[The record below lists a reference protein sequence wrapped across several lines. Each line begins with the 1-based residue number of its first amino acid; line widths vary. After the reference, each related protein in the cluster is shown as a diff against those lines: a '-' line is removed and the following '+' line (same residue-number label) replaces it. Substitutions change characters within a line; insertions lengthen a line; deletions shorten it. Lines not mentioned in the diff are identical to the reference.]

1 MVDKALILRKIE
13 RVETYLKQIIQK
25 KDPGIEKF
33 ERDKDLQS
41 IILFNLIQSIQT
53 CIDIGTHVVSDSGW
67 EMPGSQAAIFELLA
81 QNKIVTQQL
90 AKKMIKMAGFRNRI
104 VHEYENVDLRIV
116 HEIWRKNL
124 GDIEKFCRAIVLK
137 FGL

>member
-1 MVDKALILRKIE
+1 LVDKALILRKIE

-67 EMPGSQAAIFELLA
+67 EMPGSQAEIFETLA
-81 QNKIVTQQL
+81 ENKVIPKQL
-90 AKKMIKMAGFRNRI
+90 SKKMIKMVGFRNRI
-104 VHEYENVDLRIV
+104 IHEYEKIDLRIV
-116 HEIWRKNL
+116 YEIWRKNL
-124 GDIEKFCRAIVLK
+124 GDVERFCKSIVLK
-137 FGL
+137 FGV